1 MAGHSKFKNIM
12 HRKGSQDRI
21 RAKLFSKLTK
31 EISVAAKIG
40 GSDIESNIR
49 LKSAIIAAK
58 GANMPKDNIER
69 AINKGQGNEED
80 SNYVEVRYEG
90 YGPSGTALIVEA
102 LTNNK
107 NRTASE
113 IRSTFSKNGGR
124 LAETNSVS
132 HNFEKVGNIIL
143 EKNIANEEEIFNFAI
158 EKGSI
163 DFETNEDTYSI
174 YCDVKNYHNLI
185 QNISKKYSAPKS
197 HQIFWQS
204 KEKVGIG
211 KDSAEILFKL
221 INKLEE
227 NDDVQSVFSNFEVS
241 DEIMNQLIN

>member
-1 MAGHSKFKNIM
+1 MNTAFPSLLNDYSKNRPHPVFAEPWEAHAFAIVVKLSEKGLFKWSDWTNTLAEEI
-12 HRKGSQDRI
+12 KE
-21 RAKLFSKLTK
+21 AK
-31 EISVAAKIG
+31 E
-40 GSDIESNIR
+40 
-49 LKSAIIAAK
+49 
-58 GANMPKDNIER
+58 
-69 AINKGQGNEED
+69 QGNPD
-80 SNYVEVRYEG
+80 FGNTYYKFWL
-90 YGPSGTALIVEA
+90 TAL
-102 LTNNK
+102 
-107 NRTASE
+107 
-113 IRSTFSKNGGR
+113 
-124 LAETNSVS
+124 ET
-132 HNFEKVGNIIL
+132 IIL

-204 KEKVGIG
+204 KEKVEIE